1 MTTNEIKSN
10 QHKLCDASAHYL
22 FVSKRW
28 ACKGN
33 MTQSVIASE
42 CAQCCVEATQI
53 CANLLKNGE
62 QATKWEE
69 QFILACVHEEFDK
82 AFALLSEKEG

>member
-1 MTTNEIKSN
+1 MTQVHIT
-10 QHKLCDASAHYL
+10 YL
-22 FVSKRW
+22 LAKDGRG
-28 ACKGN
+28 KGD

-69 QFILACVHEEFDK
+69 QFILACVHKEFDK
-82 AFALLSEKEG
+82 AFALLSEKKC